1 MENVLRYI
9 PASQQEEIKPELK
22 VSWPKKHIRS
32 SSMSKSPVL
41 RQNIGL
47 QLQRES
53 GSGHPLCEHDLPTR
67 LTEPRPLDPEP
78 TGSRLTCC
86 PSRAVVLYCQS
97 ENDSEWA
104 NLGKPFSIFVT

>member
-1 MENVLRYI
+1 VHQAKMENVLRYI

-47 QLQRES
+47 QL
-53 GSGHPLCEHDLPTR
+53 
-67 LTEPRPLDPEP
+67 
-78 TGSRLTCC
+78 
-86 PSRAVVLYCQS
+86 
-97 ENDSEWA
+97 
-104 NLGKPFSIFVT
+104 